1 MNYIEIKYNS
11 PLEYL
16 DYDISLYLYETY
28 YPSKSSKYFK
38 KNLDKIKI
46 GNLNQGQLV
55 HSENILTDNN
65 NKLIRN
71 LTDEMFDKDK
81 TIQEL
86 KNENES
92 LLKKIQLITSEK
104 NKYVSQEKE
113 IDSLKE
119 KLNEQYKINK
129 QLKLKDKTI
138 QDLKNEI
145 KQLHI
150 DIKNHKQIILKQK
163 CEIITLYNQFYK
175 NKKLKDILLNHNL
188 NEDFINQS
196 FITYKITENTDI
208 TKELLK
214 KFIN

>member
-1 MNYIEIKYNS
+1 MNMKKYAFND
-11 PLEYL
+11 LNN
-16 DYDISLYLYETY
+16 DISRLSYNN
-28 YPSKSSKYFK
+28 SIK
-38 KNLDKIKI
+38 KDFNKMKIEKVDQIQLLHTENL
-46 GNLNQGQLV
+46 L
-55 HSENILTDNN
+55 SDNN
-65 NKLIRN
+65 QKLIRN

-92 LLKKIQLITSEK
+92 LLKKLQIITSEK
-104 NKYVSQEKE
+104 EKLISHEKE
-113 IDSLKE
+113 IDLLKG

-129 QLKLKDKTI
+129 QYKLKDKII

-208 TKELLK
+208 TKELLE